1 MARISNDTKRL
12 GEKHRPTMEKTPNF
26 KIWAKR
32 YLACKDRIEEFEK
45 AFNFITKEADNDE
58 EIIQS

>member
-1 MARISNDTKRL
+1 
-12 GEKHRPTMEKTPNF
+12 MEKTPNF